1 MKILIVDDSGV
12 QRKMIAQI
20 IARAGFKNE
29 VLQAENGEDA
39 IQVLGTNFKD
49 VGLVLCDWNMP
60 KMSGFEF
67 IEGVAKVP
75 AVAGIPIVMVT
86 TEGTEEK
93 IGKARAA
100 NPNLAGYVVKPFT
113 PDQLREVIEPILQR
127 SSFKVSGY
135 DQQPP
140 AA

>member
-1 MKILIVDDSGV
+1 VKILIVDDSGV
-12 QRKMIAQI
+12 QRKMIASI
-20 IARAGFKNE
+20 IARAGFKHE
-29 VLQAENGEDA
+29 ILQAENGEDA
-39 IQVLGTNFKD
+39 ITVLGTHYRD

-75 AVAGIPIVMVT
+75 IVAHIPIIMVT

-93 IGKARAA
+93 VNKARMA

-113 PDQLREVIEPILQR
+113 PEQLKEVIEPILQ
-127 SSFKVSGY
+127 KVDSNASGNA
-135 DQQPP
+135 PKP